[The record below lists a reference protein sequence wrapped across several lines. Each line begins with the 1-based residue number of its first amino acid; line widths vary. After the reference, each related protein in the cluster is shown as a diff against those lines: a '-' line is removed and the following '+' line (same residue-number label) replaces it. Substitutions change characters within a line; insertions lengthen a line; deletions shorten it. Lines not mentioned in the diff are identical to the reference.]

1 MAAQPRTSSSSSSD
15 RASMANH
22 SSSFDLL
29 HPLIQEWIWQSGWTE
44 LRDAQEWAIPPI
56 IAGDTDVIISAA
68 TAAGKTEAAFLP
80 ILSRLLAPDAA
91 GHSALCVS
99 PLKALINDQ
108 WGRLTQLCGTLEIPV
123 VPWHGDVAASR
134 KQSFAKQRA
143 GCVLITPE
151 SLEALFYNR
160 GSGVA
165 GLFERLDYVVVDELH
180 AFMGSERG
188 MQLQSLLDRLETVLG
203 RRIPRIGLSATL
215 GDIQLAADFLRPGES
230 AKVTIVESSQA
241 TSSLR
246 ILIKGYQDGPPQLSD
261 KEVEERAKSGQPITA
276 METARLGMLQIGR
289 HIYDNLRGRNHLIFP
304 NSRQKVEQY
313 TALLRAMCER
323 DCRPPEFWPHHGN
336 LSKDLREET
345 ERALKQTVT
354 PASAVATSTLELG
367 VDIGPVD
374 SVVQIGPAP
383 SVSSLRQRLGRS
395 GRRKGTPAILRGYA
409 LEAPLDARA
418 TLPDRLH
425 EDLVQLIAQIDLLMQ
440 RWVEPPRVGGMHL
453 STLIQQLLSLIG
465 QRGGVTAADAFRQL
479 CVRGPFRSV
488 GQKDFVTVLRAL
500 GARGVLIQDSSGLLL
515 HGPAGEAI
523 TGHYSFYAAFS
534 SPDEFRLVSRGRTL
548 GSLPMTSPL
557 AEGDFLLFAGRRW
570 KIARIDNGQKMIEV
584 EPSAG
589 GRAPSFG
596 GSAGLV
602 HTRVRQQMRQIL
614 AADAPV
620 AYLDDEAQALL
631 NAARL
636 TFRSVGLAK
645 AYHANDAGT
654 LRLFLWQGDEV
665 QSTLALMLKFY
676 GMDVTNEGLSLAF
689 SNTSIREVEEMLR
702 RLAEGEQPDAAD
714 LLRGVDNLAVEKW
727 DALIPPPLL
736 QINYASQFLDIEETC
751 KYLRL
756 NFSGERESC

>member
-1 MAAQPRTSSSSSSD
+1 MSTQ
-15 RASMANH
+15 
-22 SSSFDLL
+22 SSSFELL
-29 HPLIQEWIWQSGWTE
+29 HPLIQQWIWQAGWTE
-44 LRDAQEWAIPPI
+44 LRDAQERSVPPI
-56 IAGDTDVIISAA
+56 IAGNTDVIISAA

-108 WGRLTQLCGTLEIPV
+108 WDRLTQLCETLEIPV

-134 KQSFAKQRA
+134 KRSFAKRRS

-160 GSGVA
+160 GSGVVS
-165 GLFERLDYVVVDELH
+165 LFERLDYVVVDELH

-188 MQLQSLLDRLETVLG
+188 MQLQSLLDRLEIALG
-203 RRIPRIGLSATL
+203 RRVPRIGLSATL
-215 GDIQLAADFLRPGES
+215 GDIELAAEFLRPGEG
-230 AKVTIVESSQA
+230 AKVTIIESTQA
-241 TSSLR
+241 SSSLR
-246 ILIKGYQDGPPQLSD
+246 ILIKAYQDGPPQLSD
-261 KEVEERAKSGQPITA
+261 EEVDERVKRGQPVSA
-276 METARLGMLQIGR
+276 METTGSGMLQIGR
-289 HIYDNLRGRNHLIFP
+289 HIYGNLRGRNHLIFP

-313 TALLRAMCER
+313 TSLLRAMCER
-323 DCRPPEFWPHHGN
+323 DCVPAEFWPHHGN
-336 LSKDLREET
+336 LSKELREET

-367 VDIGPVD
+367 VDIGPVE

-418 TLPDRLH
+418 ALPDRLR
-425 EDLVQLIAQIDLLMQ
+425 EDMVQMIAQIDLLLQ
-440 RWVEPPRVGGMHL
+440 RWVEPPRVGGMRL

-488 GQKDFVTVLRAL
+488 VQEDFVTVLRAL
-500 GARGVLIQDSSGLLL
+500 GAKDILIQDSSGLLL
-515 HGPAGEAI
+515 HGQAGEAI

-534 SPDEFRLVSRGRTL
+534 SPEEFRLVSRGRTL

-570 KIARIDNGQKMIEV
+570 KVARIDDGQKVIEV
-584 EPSAG
+584 EPSGG

-596 GSAGLV
+596 GSPGLV

-614 AADAPV
+614 VSDAPV
-620 AYLDDEAQALL
+620 PYLDEEAQRLL
-631 NAARL
+631 KGARM
-636 TFRSVGLAK
+636 TFQSLGLGEVS
-645 AYHANDAGT
+645 HADDGGI
-654 LRLFLWQGDEV
+654 LRLFLWQGDEI
-665 QSTLALMLKFY
+665 QTTLALMLKFF
-676 GMDVTNEGLSLAF
+676 GMDAVNEGLCLAL
-689 SNTSIREVEEMLR
+689 SGASIKEAERLLA
-702 RLAEGEQPDAAD
+702 RLAEGEPMHAAD
-714 LLRGVDNLAVEKW
+714 LLRHAENLAVEKW
-727 DALIPPPLL
+727 DSLIPPPLL
-736 QINYASQFLDIEETC
+736 QVNYASQFLDLPGTYEF
-751 KYLRL
+751 LRRH
-756 NFSGERESC
+756 FQAPDSP

>member
-1 MAAQPRTSSSSSSD
+1 MSTQ
-15 RASMANH
+15 
-22 SSSFDLL
+22 SSSFELL
-29 HPLIQEWIWQSGWTE
+29 HPLIQQWIWQAGWTE
-44 LRDAQEWAIPPI
+44 LRDAQEKSIPPI
-56 IAGDTDVIISAA
+56 IAGNTDVIISAA

-80 ILSRLLAPDAA
+80 ILSRLLGPDAA
-91 GHSALCVS
+91 GHSALCIS

-108 WGRLTQLCGTLEIPV
+108 WDRLTQLCETLEIPI

-134 KQSFAKQRA
+134 KQVFAKKRS

-160 GSGVA
+160 GSGIV

-188 MQLQSLLDRLETVLG
+188 MQLQSLLDRLEVALG
-203 RRIPRIGLSATL
+203 RHVPRIGLSATL
-215 GDIQLAADFLRPGES
+215 GDIQLAAAFLRPGEG
-230 AKVTIVESSQA
+230 AKVTIIESAQSS
-241 TSSLR
+241 SSLR

-261 KEVEERAKSGQPITA
+261 EDVEERVKRGQPVSA
-276 METARLGMLQIGR
+276 METTSSGMLQIGR
-289 HIYDNLRGRNHLIFP
+289 HVYDNLRGRNHLIFP

-323 DCRPPEFWPHHGN
+323 DCVPAEFWPHHGN
-336 LSKDLREET
+336 LSKELREET

-367 VDIGPVD
+367 VDIGPVE

-409 LEAPLDARA
+409 LEAPLDARS
-418 TLPDRLH
+418 TVPDRLR
-425 EDLVQLIAQIDLLMQ
+425 EDMVQLIAQVDLLLQ

-465 QRGGVTAADAFRQL
+465 QRGGVMAADAFRQL

-488 GQKDFVTVLRAL
+488 TQADFVTVLRAL
-500 GARGVLIQDSSGLLL
+500 GAKEILIQDSSGLLL

-534 SPDEFRLVSRGRTL
+534 SPEEFRLVSRGRTL

-570 KIARIDNGQKMIEV
+570 KVVRIDDGQKVIEV
-584 EPSAG
+584 EPAAG

-596 GSAGLV
+596 GSPGMV

-614 AADAPV
+614 ATETPV
-620 AYLDDEAQALL
+620 PFLDEEAQRLL
-631 NAARL
+631 NGARA
-636 TFRSVGLAK
+636 TYQSFGLDK
-645 AYHANDAGT
+645 ACHADDGGT
-654 LRLFLWQGDEV
+654 LRLFLWQGDEI
-665 QSTLALMLKFY
+665 QTTLALMLKFF
-676 GMDVTNEGLSLAF
+676 GMEAANEGLCLGLGGA
-689 SNTSIREVEEMLR
+689 SIKEVE
-702 RLAEGEQPDAAD
+702 RLMTRLVEGEPMHAAD
-714 LLRGVDNLAVEKW
+714 LLRHVENLAVEKW
-727 DALIPPPLL
+727 DSLLPPPLL
-736 QINYASQFLDIEETC
+736 QVNYASQFLDLPGT
-751 KYLRL
+751 YAFLRHHL
-756 NFSGERESC
+756 DASDSH

>member
-1 MAAQPRTSSSSSSD
+1 MATQ
-15 RASMANH
+15 
-22 SSSFDLL
+22 SSSFELL

-44 LRDAQEWAIPPI
+44 LRDAQERSIPPI
-56 IAGDTDVIISAA
+56 IAGDSDVIISAA

-108 WGRLTQLCGTLEIPV
+108 WDRLTQLCETLEIPV

-134 KQSFAKQRA
+134 KQTFAKKRA

-188 MQLQSLLDRLETVLG
+188 MQLQSLLDRLEMTLG

-215 GDIQLAADFLRPGES
+215 GDIQLAAEFLRPGEG
-230 AKVTIVESSQA
+230 AKVTIIESTQA
-241 TSSLR
+241 SSSLR

-261 KEVEERAKSGQPITA
+261 EEVEERVKSGQPVSA
-276 METARLGMLQIGR
+276 METAGLGMLQIGR
-289 HIYDNLRGRNHLIFP
+289 HIYNNLRGRNHLIFP

-313 TALLRAMCER
+313 TALLRAMSER
-323 DCRPPEFWPHHGN
+323 DCLPPEFWPHHGN

-367 VDIGPVD
+367 VDIGPVE
-374 SVVQIGPAP
+374 SVVQVGPAP

-409 LEAPLDARA
+409 LEAPHDARA
-418 TLPDRLH
+418 TLPDRLR
-425 EDLVQLIAQIDLLMQ
+425 EDLVQLIAQIDLLLQ

-488 GQKDFVTVLRAL
+488 GQEEFVTVLRAL
-500 GARGVLIQDSSGLLL
+500 GAREIVIQDSSGLLL

-523 TGHYSFYAAFS
+523 TGHYTFYAAFS

-570 KIARIDNGQKMIEV
+570 KVARIDNSQKVIEV
-584 EPSAG
+584 VPSAG

-596 GSAGLV
+596 GTAGMV

-614 AADAPV
+614 TADTPV
-620 AYLDDEAQALL
+620 PYLDEEAQRLL
-631 NAARL
+631 NEARM
-636 TFRSVGLAK
+636 TFKSVGLSK
-645 AYHANDAGT
+645 VSHADDEGT
-654 LRLFLWQGDEV
+654 LRLFLWQGDEI
-665 QSTLALMLKFY
+665 QTTLALMLKFF
-676 GMDVTNEGLSLAF
+676 GIDATNEGLCLAL
-689 SNTSIREVEEMLR
+689 SGTSVKEVDEMLR
-702 RLAEGEQPDAAD
+702 RLAAGDQLHAAD
-714 LLRGVDNLAVEKW
+714 LLRDAENLAVEKW
-727 DALIPPPLL
+727 DSLIPPPLL
-736 QINYASQFLDIEETC
+736 QINYASQLLDLPGTYEFLRGLLGQAAA
-751 KYLRL
+751 LR
-756 NFSGERESC
+756 S

>member
-1 MAAQPRTSSSSSSD
+1 MSTQ
-15 RASMANH
+15 
-22 SSSFDLL
+22 SSSFELL

-44 LRDAQEWAIPPI
+44 LHDAQERAIPSI
-56 IAGDTDVIISAA
+56 IAGHTDVIISAA

-80 ILSRLLAPDAA
+80 ILSRLLAPEAS

-99 PLKALINDQ
+99 PLKALITDQ
-108 WGRLTQLCGTLEIPV
+108 WTRLTQLCETLEIPV

-134 KQSFAKQRA
+134 KQAFVKNRS

-160 GSGVA
+160 GSGIV

-180 AFMGSERG
+180 AFMGCERG
-188 MQLQSLLDRLETVLG
+188 MQLQSLLDRLEGALG

-215 GDIQLAADFLRPGES
+215 GDIQLAAEFLRPGEG
-230 AKVTIVESSQA
+230 AKVTIVESTQ
-241 TSSLR
+241 SSSLLR
-246 ILIKGYQDGPPQLSD
+246 ILVKGYHDGPPQLSD
-261 KEVEERAKSGQPITA
+261 EEVEERVKRGQPVSA
-276 METARLGMLQIGR
+276 METAGLGMLQIGR

-313 TALLRAMCER
+313 TALLRAMSER
-323 DCRPPEFWPHHGN
+323 DCLPAEFWPHHGN
-336 LSKDLREET
+336 LSKELREET
-345 ERALKQTVT
+345 ECALKQTVS

-367 VDIGPVD
+367 IDIGPVE
-374 SVVQIGPAP
+374 SVVQVGPAP

-418 TLPDRLH
+418 TLPDRLR
-425 EDLVQLIAQIDLLMQ
+425 EDLVQLIAQIDLLLQ
-440 RWVEPPRVGGMHL
+440 RWVEPPRLGGMHL

-465 QRGGVTAADAFRQL
+465 QRGGITAADAFRQL

-488 GQKDFVTVLRAL
+488 KQEEFVTVLRAL
-500 GARGVLIQDSSGLLL
+500 GAREILIQDSSGLLL

-534 SPDEFRLVSRGRTL
+534 SPDEFRLVSRGRAL

-570 KIARIDNGQKMIEV
+570 KVARIDNGQKMIEV

-596 GSAGLV
+596 GSAGIV
-602 HTRVRQQMRQIL
+602 HTRIRQQIRQIL
-614 AADAPV
+614 AADTPV
-620 AYLDDEAQALL
+620 PYLDEEAQRLL
-631 NAARL
+631 NGARM
-636 TFRSVGLAK
+636 TFQSAGLGK
-645 AYHANDAGT
+645 AFHANDGGT
-654 LRLFLWQGDEV
+654 LRLFLWQGDEI
-665 QSTLALMLKFY
+665 QTTLALMLKFF
-676 GMDVTNEGLSLAF
+676 GMDATNEGLSLALG
-689 SNTSIREVEEMLR
+689 NTSVNEVEEMLR
-702 RLAEGEQPDAAD
+702 RLAESDQLHAAD
-714 LLRGVDNLAVEKW
+714 LLRDAENLAVEKW
-727 DALIPPPLL
+727 DSLIPPPLL
-736 QINYASQFLDIEETC
+736 QINYASQFLDLPGTYEF
-751 KYLRL
+751 LRGFL
-756 NFSGERESC
+756 GQAEPRQ

>member
-1 MAAQPRTSSSSSSD
+1 MSTQ
-15 RASMANH
+15 
-22 SSSFDLL
+22 SSSFELL
-29 HPLIQEWIWQSGWTE
+29 HPLIQQWIWQAGWTE
-44 LRDAQEWAIPPI
+44 LRDAQERSIPPI
-56 IAGDTDVIISAA
+56 IAGNTDVIISAA

-80 ILSRLLAPDAA
+80 ILSRLLAPEST

-108 WGRLTQLCGTLEIPV
+108 WDRLTQLCETLEIPV

-134 KQSFAKQRA
+134 KQAFTKKRS

-160 GSGVA
+160 GSGIV
-165 GLFERLDYVVVDELH
+165 GLFANLDYVVVDELH

-188 MQLQSLLDRLETVLG
+188 MQLQSLLDRLEVALG
-203 RRIPRIGLSATL
+203 RRVPRIGLSATL
-215 GDIQLAADFLRPGES
+215 GDIQLAAEFLRPGEGG
-230 AKVTIVESSQA
+230 KVAIIESSQSS
-241 TSSLR
+241 SSLR

-261 KEVEERAKSGQPITA
+261 EEVEERVKRGQPVTA
-276 METARLGMLQIGR
+276 METTPSGMLKIGR
-289 HIYDNLRGRNHLIFP
+289 HIYENLRGRNHLVFP

-323 DCRPPEFWPHHGN
+323 DCVPAEFWPHHGN
-336 LSKDLREET
+336 LSKELREET
-345 ERALKQTVT
+345 ERALKQTVR

-367 VDIGPVD
+367 VDIGPVE

-418 TLPDRLH
+418 TVPDRLR
-425 EDLVQLIAQIDLLMQ
+425 EDMVQLIAQIDLLLQ
-440 RWVEPPRVGGMHL
+440 RWVEPPRVGGTHL

-488 GQKDFVTVLRAL
+488 TQEDFVAVLRAL
-500 GARGVLIQDSSGLLL
+500 GAKEILIQDSSGLLL
-515 HGPAGEAI
+515 HGPTGEAI

-534 SPDEFRLVSRGRTL
+534 SPEEFRLVSRGRSL
-548 GSLPMTSPL
+548 GSLPMTAPL

-570 KIARIDNGQKMIEV
+570 KVVRIDDGQKVIEV

-596 GSAGLV
+596 GSPGMV
-602 HTRVRQQMRQIL
+602 HTRVRQQMRQVL
-614 AADAPV
+614 SADAPV
-620 AYLDDEAQALL
+620 PYLDEEAQRLL
-631 NAARL
+631 NGARV
-636 TFRSVGLAK
+636 TFQSLGLGKVSHAHDGSV
-645 AYHANDAGT
+645 
-654 LRLFLWQGDEV
+654 LRLFLWQGDEI
-665 QSTLALMLKFY
+665 QTTLALLLKFF
-676 GMDVTNEGLSLAF
+676 GMDA
-689 SNTSIREVEEMLR
+689 
-702 RLAEGEQPDAAD
+702 
-714 LLRGVDNLAVEKW
+714 
-727 DALIPPPLL
+727 
-736 QINYASQFLDIEETC
+736 
-751 KYLRL
+751 
-756 NFSGERESC
+756 

>member
-1 MAAQPRTSSSSSSD
+1 MKTSSSSNSE
-15 RASMANH
+15 RAPVPTQ
-22 SSSFDLL
+22 SSSFELL

-44 LRDAQEWAIPPI
+44 LRDAQERAIPPI
-56 IAGDTDVIISAA
+56 IAGNTDVIISAA

-80 ILSRLLAPDAA
+80 ILSRLLTPDAT

-108 WGRLTQLCGTLEIPV
+108 WGRLTQLCETLAIPV

-134 KQSFAKQRA
+134 KQAFAKKRA

-165 GLFERLDYVVVDELH
+165 GILEHLDYVVVDELH

-188 MQLQSLLDRLETVLG
+188 MQLQSLLDRLEVALG
-203 RRIPRIGLSATL
+203 RRLPRIGLSATL
-215 GDIQLAADFLRPGES
+215 GDIQLAAEFLRPGEGP
-230 AKVTIVESSQA
+230 KVTIIESTQSS
-241 TSSLR
+241 SSLR

-261 KEVEERAKSGQPITA
+261 EEVEERVKSGRPVSA
-276 METARLGMLQIGR
+276 METTRQGMLQIGR

-313 TALLRAMCER
+313 TALLRAMSER
-323 DCRPPEFWPHHGN
+323 DCLPAEFWPHHGN

-354 PASAVATSTLELG
+354 PASAIATSTLELG
-367 VDIGPVD
+367 VDLGPVE

-418 TLPDRLH
+418 TLPDRLR
-425 EDLVQLIAQIDLLMQ
+425 EDLVQLVAQIDLLLQ
-440 RWVEPPRVGGMHL
+440 RWVEPPRVGGLHL

-465 QRGGVTAADAFRQL
+465 QRGGISAADAFRQL

-488 GQKDFVTVLRAL
+488 GQEVFITVLRAL
-500 GARGVLIQDSSGLLL
+500 GAHQVVMQESSGLLL

-534 SPDEFRLVSRGRTL
+534 SPEEFRLVSRGRTL

-570 KIARIDNGQKMIEV
+570 KVARVDNDQKMIEV

-596 GSAGLV
+596 GSAGMV
-602 HTRVRQQMRQIL
+602 HTQVRQQMRRIL
-614 AADAPV
+614 AGDTPV
-620 AYLDDEAQALL
+620 PYLDEEAQGLL
-631 NAARL
+631 NGARL
-636 TFRSVGLAK
+636 TFRTVGLGK
-645 AYHANDAGT
+645 TFHANDAGT
-654 LRLFLWQGDEV
+654 LRLFLWQGDEI
-665 QSTLALMLKFY
+665 QSTLALMLKFH

-689 SNTSIREVEEMLR
+689 SNTSIRDVEEMLG
-702 RLAEGEQPDAAD
+702 RLAEENQLHATD
-714 LLRGVDNLAVEKW
+714 LLRDAENLAVEKW

-736 QINYASQFLDIEETC
+736 RVNYASQFLDLPGTY
-751 KYLRL
+751 KFLKHSFG
-756 NFSGERESC
+756 NPDGM